1 VYLSPE
7 GAKEYLKEDKFEELT
22 DIKLL
27 FNSYQSTEYK
37 QKNQKKFIENL
48 SIIDVIANLGW
59 INTETYVKK
68 K

>member
-1 VYLSPE
+1 MYLSPE
-7 GAKEYLKEDKFEELT
+7 GSKKYLKEDRFEELT

-27 FNSYQSTEYK
+27 FNDYQSIKYY

-59 INTETYVKK
+59 INTETYVKQK
-68 K
+68 